1 MVRPS
6 QLVPLNE
13 ADHST
18 NSVKCK
24 TSSVFP
30 DDQSRLIGWTRP
42 GASSSVRNSHLMPC
56 VQQPTTGAMLW
67 SLTSRAYQQFDQD
80 FEDRAVRKTYLAVVR
95 AAPDRILHPSGSING
110 LIQRLKGP
118 GWALTTTRPSP
129 DTQLVRKSAYA
140 RSDWR
145 LIASS
150 VCDSASSRAVNVH
163 LTIARQL
170 HRCL

>member
-6 QLVPLNE
+6 QLVPRND

-80 FEDRAVRKTYLAVVR
+80 FEDRAVRKNVLGGSACG
-95 AAPDRILHPSGSING
+95 SG
-110 LIQRLKGP
+110 P
-118 GWALTTTRPSP
+118 
-129 DTQLVRKSAYA
+129 
-140 RSDWR
+140 
-145 LIASS
+145 
-150 VCDSASSRAVNVH
+150 H
-163 LTIARQL
+163 LTSIWFNQRSYTKTEGSRVGTHYDKAKSRYPARPEERL
-170 HRCL
+170 RKERLEVDCVFCM